1 MAQACEAHS
10 CYPSAQT
17 PEPRAQSEG
26 LTACDF
32 FHRRCWREG
41 GQRRA
46 GTAWTSGPHRR
57 ERYLPP
63 LGPRGYRVSG
73 GWGRA
78 GGGGWILEELTA
90 VRVSGMKPG
99 AERALEAGLLRSHPA
114 GAWKLGTSWEGRI
127 RRWFLPRDPAASPQ
141 PGVHKGAVCDCSPCK
156 CTYAGVHAASEGREQ
171 TEVCERRW
179 AQTARRT
186 EPGAEWGTEGYT
198 LVPGVC

>member
-1 MAQACEAHS
+1 MLARRGTKARRDGLDEWAPQERKVPAAPGPPRVPCE
-10 CYPSAQT
+10 
-17 PEPRAQSEG
+17 RGLGEG
-26 LTACDF
+26 
-32 FHRRCWREG
+32 RRWG
-41 GQRRA
+41 G
-46 GTAWTSGPHRR
+46 
-57 ERYLPP
+57 
-63 LGPRGYRVSG
+63 
-73 GWGRA
+73 
-78 GGGGWILEELTA
+78 ILEESTA
-90 VRVSGMKPG
+90 VRVSGMKRG